1 MTTNAKNSSSFGIS
15 SKFSF
20 FCVLCGKTRKIE
32 EGKRCCGKQRGE
44 DVYTGEE
51 GGGSDRIK
59 LNHGSM
65 ILNVSN
71 T

>member
-20 FCVLCGKTRKIE
+20 FLRSMWKNAKNRKGKTMLWKA
-32 EGKRCCGKQRGE
+32 EGGGCVHGGR
-44 DVYTGEE
+44 

>member
-1 MTTNAKNSSSFGIS
+1 MWKNAKNR
-15 SKFSF
+15 K
-20 FCVLCGKTRKIE
+20 GKTMLWKA
-32 EGKRCCGKQRGE
+32 EGGGCVHGGR
-44 DVYTGEE
+44 

>member
-1 MTTNAKNSSSFGIS
+1 MESRGGRM
-15 SKFSF
+15 
-20 FCVLCGKTRKIE
+20 CTR
-32 EGKRCCGKQRGE
+32 GKR
-44 DVYTGEE
+44 
-51 GGGSDRIK
+51 GGSDRIK

>member
-1 MTTNAKNSSSFGIS
+1 MLWKA
-15 SKFSF
+15 
-20 FCVLCGKTRKIE
+20 
-32 EGKRCCGKQRGE
+32 EGKGCVHGGRG
-44 DVYTGEE
+44 